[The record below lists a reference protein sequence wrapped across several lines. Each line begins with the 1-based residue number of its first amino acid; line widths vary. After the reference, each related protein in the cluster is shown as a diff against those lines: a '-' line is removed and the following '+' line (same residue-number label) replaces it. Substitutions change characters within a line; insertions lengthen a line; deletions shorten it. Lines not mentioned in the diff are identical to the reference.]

1 MPRNLHLVYST
12 PPSTISDEE
21 FNRWYDPH
29 LDEILVV
36 PGFVSAQRY
45 RLEPAV
51 DTGGFDL
58 PFRYLSL
65 YEMEGDVGKVLR
77 DLDDEVPNMKLPTWF
92 PEVTFASWNAIP
104 VGRRADKTGGQNP

>member
-1 MPRNLHLVYST
+1 MSKNIHIVFSQ
-12 PPSTISDEE
+12 PPERISDEE

-51 DTGGFDL
+51 SPSGGPL
-58 PFRYLSL
+58 PYRFLSL
-65 YEMEGDVGKVLR
+65 YELDGDVGKIMA
-77 DLDDEVPNMKLPTWF
+77 DLDEEASSGRMDLPEWF
-92 PEVTFASWNAIP
+92 PDIRFASWNCFALG
-104 VGRRADKTGGQNP
+104 GRVEQKP